1 MTGQHDDTHA
11 TSDSSHDLFGPPT
24 LTLDEVARLY
34 GVPPLIIRKA
44 LERGELAA
52 TSAKDG
58 QDLLSRA
65 AVLEWL
71 KRRRDGWA

>member
-1 MTGQHDDTHA
+1 MAGQHDDTHA
-11 TSDSSHDLFGPPT
+11 TSDSPNDLFGPPK

-44 LERGELAA
+44 IERGELVA
-52 TSAKDG
+52 TPAKEG
-58 QDLLSRA
+58 QELLSRA

-71 KRRRDGWA
+71 KRRRGGWA

>member
-11 TSDSSHDLFGPPT
+11 TSDSPHDLFGPPA

-34 GVPPLIIRKA
+34 GVPSLIIRKA
-44 LERGELAA
+44 IERGELAA
-52 TSAKDG
+52 THTKDG